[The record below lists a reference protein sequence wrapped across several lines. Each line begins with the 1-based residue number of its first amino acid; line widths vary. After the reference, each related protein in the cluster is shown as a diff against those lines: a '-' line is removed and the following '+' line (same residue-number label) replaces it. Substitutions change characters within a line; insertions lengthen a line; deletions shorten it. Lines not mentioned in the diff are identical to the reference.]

1 MPPSKEMRVRHAA
14 QSVEFGL
21 KSSGVYHLRNE
32 EDASAIAAL
41 VRINLRDSDLVV
53 EEPLRGFGGEYT
65 FRSASHLGSK
75 STD

>member
-32 EDASAIAAL
+32 DDASAIAAL

-53 EEPLRGFGGEYT
+53 E
-65 FRSASHLGSK
+65 
-75 STD
+75 